1 MVTIRIQKIS
11 VYLFIL
17 FAGLFLFFYAFWN
30 YYDQKELLKEK
41 ENSYIFLLQE
51 KERIKD
57 GDIILRRGFGM
68 VSDYIVNHFNEKYK
82 VSHCGIIRKSSD
94 SLYVIHSESSSY
106 FTFEGVQ
113 KQNFDDYVAAS
124 HQNSVI
130 IVRFNNCDTS
140 HLYKVSQRGLYYL
153 STKVPFDYSFD
164 MKDSTQMYC
173 AEIIWHVF
181 KDVFQTDIYKFE
193 NREVNYSQFSNFW
206 DTTYFDVILNHQMK
220 KQTQ

>member
-1 MVTIRIQKIS
+1 MIAFKIQKIALYFS
-11 VYLFIL
+11 FFLVILVLLFYI
-17 FAGLFLFFYAFWN
+17 FWN
-30 YYDQKELLKEK
+30 FYDKNELSKERT
-41 ENSYIFLLQE
+41 NSYIFSLQE
-51 KERIKD
+51 KQKLKN
-57 GDIILRRGFGM
+57 GDIILRRGFGLA
-68 VSDYIVNHFNEKYK
+68 SDYIVNLFNEKYK
-82 VSHCGIIRKSSD
+82 ISHCGIIQKTSD
-94 SLYVIHSESSSY
+94 SLCVIHSESSSY

-130 IVRFNNCDTS
+130 IVRFNKCDTS
-140 HLYKVSQRGLYYL
+140 DLYKVSQRGLYYL

-193 NREVNYSQFSNFW
+193 NKEVNYSQFSNFW
-206 DTTYFDVILNHQMK
+206 DTTYFDVILNHQAK